1 MFADWLLSKVAC
13 IQLSVTDAGVQGS
26 IDVAGELQLT
36 FVRTEDGKQATLM
49 NPPVSAALGIEALD
63 LAMAGGSCGSDP
75 DFRAWNSLGCGA
87 HSSFA
92 WRS

>member
-1 MFADWLLSKVAC
+1 
-13 IQLSVTDAGVQGS
+13 
-26 IDVAGELQLT
+26 
-36 FVRTEDGKQATLM
+36 M

-75 DFRAWNSLGCGA
+75 DFRAWNSLGFGA